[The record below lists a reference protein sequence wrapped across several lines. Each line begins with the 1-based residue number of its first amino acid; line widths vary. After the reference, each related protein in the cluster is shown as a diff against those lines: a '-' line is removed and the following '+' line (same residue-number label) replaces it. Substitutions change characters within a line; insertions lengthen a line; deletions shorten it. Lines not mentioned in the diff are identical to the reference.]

1 VDEILT
7 CDYLNVTY
15 SAVRFCAE
23 PLAVVYEPKPGPWIF
38 PFFVTMLLYV
48 ISRGSTR
55 ELVAPCLTTIVM
67 SYLPRK
73 HEGVGGSMPNHNCY
87 VI

>member
-1 VDEILT
+1 MDEILT

-48 ISRGSTR
+48 S
-55 ELVAPCLTTIVM
+55 
-67 SYLPRK
+67 LPRK

-87 VI
+87 VISPAEARGSWWLHA